1 MEQLVATDMPRRRRG
16 GIYAGGKTQSN
27 GYRPQGAMLHI
38 QLSATLPK
46 NASASR
52 TLFATG
58 SVGSLPDI
66 AYALALCRGDGNA
79 SACEA
84 CVTTAFQDAQ
94 QLCAFNKDATV
105 IYDPCYLRFS
115 NQNFL
120 ATTSNDNLIGLK
132 NSQSVSSPVDV
143 FDAAVQ
149 TLLNATGDYAA
160 ANSSRRFATG
170 EEGFDTS
177 NPTIYGLVQCTPD
190 MSPAD
195 CRSCLGDIITR
206 MPQRLSGSIG
216 GRLIGVRCNFRY
228 EVVPF
233 FSGSPTLRLPA
244 PPAPPA
250 PPPAPVNVTPTA
262 TPGGKSANNVL
273 AIVLPIVAAILAIT
287 TVCLCYL
294 RRRRRR
300 IPARSKLPH
309 DSTNHEDID
318 SIDSLII
325 DLSTLRGATGNFA
338 EANKLGEGGFGAVY
352 KGELPDGQEIAVK
365 RLSRNSGQG
374 IGELK
379 NELVLVAK
387 LQHKNLVRLVGVCLQ
402 EHEKLL
408 VYEYMPN
415 RSIDTI
421 LFGTNSDHYFSNS
434 ITTTKAKHCMEKS
447 EGIILSK
454 HLGVGKLNFTH
465 SRFLV
470 QMPDPERRKELDWGK
485 RLKIING
492 IARGLQYLH
501 EDSQLRIIHR
511 DLKASNVLL
520 DSDYTPKISDF
531 GLARL
536 FGADQSR
543 EVTNRVVGT
552 YGYMAP
558 EYAMRGHYSIKSDVF
573 SFGILMLE
581 FVTGRRSSGSFN
593 FDESV
598 DLLSLIWEHWSTG
611 TMSEIIDSSLRSH
624 APGDQMVKII
634 HIGLLCVQDNPAD
647 RPMMST
653 VNVMLSSNTVSLQSP
668 SKPSFFIAK
677 SGTYST
683 PYSGSSYP
691 TASQSIAKSAMAS
704 PNEVSITELEPR

>member
-1 MEQLVATDMPRRRRG
+1 MATRHRTFYRLAATILIAFLLTPLAAAQPPWQICG
-16 GIYAGGKTQSN
+16 KSGNYAANDTYQSN
-27 GYRPQGAMLHI
+27 IR

-262 TPGGKSANNVL
+262 TPGAGKSANNVL

-421 LFGTNSDHYFSNS
+421 LF
-434 ITTTKAKHCMEKS
+434 
-447 EGIILSK
+447 
-454 HLGVGKLNFTH
+454 
-465 SRFLV
+465 
-470 QMPDPERRKELDWGK
+470 DPERRKELDWGK

>member
-1 MEQLVATDMPRRRRG
+1 MATRHRTFYRLAATILIAFLLTPPTAAQPPWQICG
-16 GIYAGGKTQSN
+16 KSGNYAANDTYQSN
-27 GYRPQGAMLHI
+27 IR

-206 MPQRLSGSIG
+206 MPQRLSGRIG
-216 GRLIGVRCNFRY
+216 GRMIGVRCNFRY

-262 TPGGKSANNVL
+262 TPRGKSANNVL
-273 AIVLPIVAAILAIT
+273 AIVLPIVAAILAIS

-300 IPARSKLPH
+300 RLVSTEQAH
-309 DSTNHEDID
+309 YSTNHEDID

-421 LFGTNSDHYFSNS
+421 LFDS
-434 ITTTKAKHCMEKS
+434 
-447 EGIILSK
+447 
-454 HLGVGKLNFTH
+454 
-465 SRFLV
+465 
-470 QMPDPERRKELDWGK
+470 ERRKELDWGK
-485 RLKIING
+485 RLKIISG

-558 EYAMRGHYSIKSDVF
+558 EYAMRGQYSIKSDVF

-581 FVTGRRSSGSFN
+581 FVTGRRSSGSYN

-611 TMSEIIDSSLRSH
+611 TISEIIDSSLRSH
-624 APGDQMVKII
+624 APGDQMVKIF

-653 VNVMLSSNTVSLQSP
+653 VDVMLSSNTVSLQSP
-668 SKPSFFIAK
+668 SKPSFFITK
-677 SGTYST
+677 SGTYSA
-683 PYSGSSYP
+683 PYSESSYP
-691 TASQSIAKSAMAS
+691 TASQSTAKSAMAS
-704 PNEVSITELEPR
+704 PNEVSISELEPR

>member
-1 MEQLVATDMPRRRRG
+1 MATRQCAFARLAAATLTAFLLAPPTAAQPPWQMCG
-16 GIYAGGKTQSN
+16 QSGNYAANSTYQSN
-27 GYRPQGAMLHI
+27 IGR
-38 QLSATLPK
+38 LSRTLPR
-46 NASASR
+46 NASASP
-52 TLFATG
+52 TLFSTG
-58 SVGSLPDI
+58 SVGSVPDI
-66 AYALALCRGDGNA
+66 AYALALCRGDTNA
-79 SACEA
+79 SACQA

-94 QLCAFNKDATV
+94 QLCAFNKDSFV
-105 IYDPCYLRFS
+105 YYDACYLRFS
-115 NQNFL
+115 NLNFL
-120 ATTSNDNLIGLK
+120 ASTDNGNTIILENTK
-132 NSQSVSSPVDV
+132 NVSSPVDV

-149 TLLNATGDYAA
+149 ILLNATANYAA
-160 ANSSRRFATG
+160 ANSSRQFATG
-170 EEGFDTS
+170 EEGFDSS

-195 CRSCLGDIITR
+195 CRSCLGGIITQ
-206 MPQRLSGSIG
+206 MPQILSGRIG
-216 GRLIGVRCNFRY
+216 GRIIGVRCNFRY
-228 EVVPF
+228 EVAPF
-233 FSGSPTLRLPA
+233 FSGSPVLRLPTPTA
-244 PPAPPA
+244 PAPPR
-250 PPPAPVNVTPTA
+250 APVNATPTA
-262 TPGGKSANNVL
+262 IPGGKSGNKTVVVL
-273 AIVLPIVAAILAIT
+273 AIVLPIVAAILVIT
-287 TVCLCYL
+287 TVCICYL

-300 IPARSKLPH
+300 AASSRQPPY
-309 DSTNHEDID
+309 STNQEDIE

-325 DLSTLRGATGNFA
+325 DLSTLRAATGNFA

-352 KGELPDGQEIAVK
+352 KGDLPGGQEIAVK
-365 RLSRNSGQG
+365 RLSKSSGQG
-374 IGELK
+374 MGELK

-421 LFGTNSDHYFSNS
+421 LF
-434 ITTTKAKHCMEKS
+434 
-447 EGIILSK
+447 
-454 HLGVGKLNFTH
+454 
-465 SRFLV
+465 
-470 QMPDPERRKELDWGK
+470 DPERSKELDWGK
-485 RLKIING
+485 RLKIISG

-552 YGYMAP
+552 YGYMSP

-573 SFGILMLE
+573 SFGVLMLE
-581 FVTGRRSSGSFN
+581 FVTGRRSSGSYN

-611 TMSEIIDSSLRSH
+611 TITEIVDSSLRSH
-624 APGDQMVKII
+624 APGDQVVKIF

-653 VNVMLSSNTVSLQSP
+653 VNIMLSSNTVSLQSP
-668 SKPSFFIAK
+668 SKPSFFMTK
-677 SGTYST
+677 SVTYSD
-683 PYSGSSYP
+683 PYSESSYLM
-691 TASQSIAKSAMAS
+691 ASQSTGKPGMSS
-704 PNEVSITELEPR
+704 PNEVSITEPEPR

>member
-1 MEQLVATDMPRRRRG
+1 MATRHRTFYRLAATILIAFLLTPLAAAQPPWQICG
-16 GIYAGGKTQSN
+16 KSGNYAANDTYQSN
-27 GYRPQGAMLHI
+27 IR

-421 LFGTNSDHYFSNS
+421 LF
-434 ITTTKAKHCMEKS
+434 
-447 EGIILSK
+447 
-454 HLGVGKLNFTH
+454 
-465 SRFLV
+465 
-470 QMPDPERRKELDWGK
+470 DPERRKELDWGK

-691 TASQSIAKSAMAS
+691 TASQSTAKSAMAS

>member
-1 MEQLVATDMPRRRRG
+1 MATRHRTFYRLAATILIAFLLTPLAAAQPPWQICG
-16 GIYAGGKTQSN
+16 KSGNYAANDTYQSN
-27 GYRPQGAMLHI
+27 IR

-421 LFGTNSDHYFSNS
+421 LF
-434 ITTTKAKHCMEKS
+434 
-447 EGIILSK
+447 
-454 HLGVGKLNFTH
+454 
-465 SRFLV
+465 
-470 QMPDPERRKELDWGK
+470 DPERRKELDWGK

-691 TASQSIAKSAMAS
+691 MASQSTAKSAMAS

>member
-1 MEQLVATDMPRRRRG
+1 MATRHRTFYRLAATILIAFLLTPLAAAQPPWQICG
-16 GIYAGGKTQSN
+16 KSGNYAANDTYQSN
-27 GYRPQGAMLHI
+27 IR

-421 LFGTNSDHYFSNS
+421 LF
-434 ITTTKAKHCMEKS
+434 
-447 EGIILSK
+447 
-454 HLGVGKLNFTH
+454 
-465 SRFLV
+465 
-470 QMPDPERRKELDWGK
+470 DPERRKELDWGK

>member
-1 MEQLVATDMPRRRRG
+1 MATRHRTFYRLAATILIAFLLTPPTAAQPPWQICG
-16 GIYAGGKTQSN
+16 KSGNYAANDTYQSN
-27 GYRPQGAMLHI
+27 IR

-52 TLFATG
+52 TLFAT
-58 SVGSLPDI
+58 SSIGSLPNI

-120 ATTSNDNLIGLK
+120 ATTSNDNIIVLK
-132 NSQSVSSPVDV
+132 NTQSVSSPVDV

-170 EEGFDTS
+170 EEGFDTT

-195 CRSCLGDIITR
+195 CRSCLGDIITQ
-206 MPQRLSGSIG
+206 MPQDLSGSIG

-262 TPGGKSANNVL
+262 TPRAGKSANNVL

-300 IPARSKLPH
+300 QARSELPH

-325 DLSTLRGATGNFA
+325 DLSTLRGATSNFA
-338 EANKLGEGGFGAVY
+338 EENKLGEGGFGAVY
-352 KGELPDGQEIAVK
+352 KGDLPDGQEIAVK

-421 LFGTNSDHYFSNS
+421 LFDS
-434 ITTTKAKHCMEKS
+434 
-447 EGIILSK
+447 
-454 HLGVGKLNFTH
+454 
-465 SRFLV
+465 
-470 QMPDPERRKELDWGK
+470 ERRKELDWGK
-485 RLKIING
+485 RLKIISG

-552 YGYMAP
+552 
-558 EYAMRGHYSIKSDVF
+558 
-573 SFGILMLE
+573 
-581 FVTGRRSSGSFN
+581 
-593 FDESV
+593 
-598 DLLSLIWEHWSTG
+598 
-611 TMSEIIDSSLRSH
+611 
-624 APGDQMVKII
+624 
-634 HIGLLCVQDNPAD
+634 
-647 RPMMST
+647 
-653 VNVMLSSNTVSLQSP
+653 
-668 SKPSFFIAK
+668 
-677 SGTYST
+677 
-683 PYSGSSYP
+683 
-691 TASQSIAKSAMAS
+691 
-704 PNEVSITELEPR
+704 

>member
-1 MEQLVATDMPRRRRG
+1 M
-16 GIYAGGKTQSN
+16 
-27 GYRPQGAMLHI
+27 
-38 QLSATLPK
+38 
-46 NASASR
+46 
-52 TLFATG
+52 
-58 SVGSLPDI
+58 
-66 AYALALCRGDGNA
+66 
-79 SACEA
+79 
-84 CVTTAFQDAQ
+84 
-94 QLCAFNKDATV
+94 
-105 IYDPCYLRFS
+105 
-115 NQNFL
+115 
-120 ATTSNDNLIGLK
+120 
-132 NSQSVSSPVDV
+132 
-143 FDAAVQ
+143 
-149 TLLNATGDYAA
+149 
-160 ANSSRRFATG
+160 
-170 EEGFDTS
+170 
-177 NPTIYGLVQCTPD
+177 
-190 MSPAD
+190 
-195 CRSCLGDIITR
+195 
-206 MPQRLSGSIG
+206 
-216 GRLIGVRCNFRY
+216 IGVRCNFRY

-250 PPPAPVNVTPTA
+250 PPPATVNVTPTA
-262 TPGGKSANNVL
+262 TPRGKSANNIL
-273 AIVLPIVAAILAIT
+273 AIALPIVAAILAIT

-300 IPARSKLPH
+300 RPARSELPH

-352 KGELPDGQEIAVK
+352 KGDLPDGQEIAVK
-365 RLSRNSGQG
+365 RLSRHSGQG

-421 LFGTNSDHYFSNS
+421 LF
-434 ITTTKAKHCMEKS
+434 
-447 EGIILSK
+447 
-454 HLGVGKLNFTH
+454 
-465 SRFLV
+465 
-470 QMPDPERRKELDWGK
+470 DPERRKELDWGK
-485 RLKIING
+485 RLKIISG

-520 DSDYTPKISDF
+520 DFDYTPKISDF

-581 FVTGRRSSGSFN
+581 FVTGRRSSGSYN

-611 TMSEIIDSSLRSH
+611 TISEIIDSSLRSH
-624 APGDQMVKII
+624 APGDQMVKIF

-668 SKPSFFIAK
+668 SKPSFFITK
-677 SGTYST
+677 SGTYSN
-683 PYSGSSYP
+683 PYSESLYP
-691 TASQSIAKSAMAS
+691 TASQSAAMSAMAS

>member
-1 MEQLVATDMPRRRRG
+1 MATRPCAFSRLAATVLISFLLAPLTAAQPPWQICG
-16 GIYAGGKTQSN
+16 ESGNYAANSTYQSN
-27 GYRPQGAMLHI
+27 IGR
-38 QLSATLPK
+38 LSATLPK
-46 NASASR
+46 NASASP

-58 SVGSLPDI
+58 SVGSVPDI
-66 AYALALCRGDGNA
+66 VYALALCRGDTNA

-84 CVTTAFQDAQ
+84 CVTTGFQDAQ
-94 QLCAFNKDATV
+94 QLCASNKDATV

-120 ATTSNDNLIGLK
+120 SSTDNGNPIILE
-132 NSQSVSSPVDV
+132 NSQNVSSPVEV
-143 FDAAVQ
+143 FDTAVQ
-149 TLLNATGDYAA
+149 ILLNATGDYAA

-170 EEGFDTS
+170 EEGFDSS

-195 CRSCLGDIITR
+195 CRSCLGGIITM
-206 MPQRLSGSIG
+206 MPRYLSGRIG
-216 GRLIGVRCNFRY
+216 GRIIGVRCNFRY

-233 FSGSPTLRLPA
+233 FSGTSMLRLPA
-244 PPAPPA
+244 PTSPA
-250 PPPAPVNVTPTA
+250 PPPAPVNATPT
-262 TPGGKSANNVL
+262 GGKSGNKTVVVL
-273 AIVLPIVAAILAIT
+273 AIVLPIVAAIMVIT
-287 TVCLCYL
+287 TVCVCYL
-294 RRRRRR
+294 RRRRQTR
-300 IPARSKLPH
+300 PASSEQPPY
-309 DSTNHEDID
+309 STNHEDIE

-325 DLSTLRGATGNFA
+325 DLSTLRTATDNFA
-338 EANKLGEGGFGAVY
+338 DANKLGEGGFGAVY
-352 KGELPDGQEIAVK
+352 KGDLPDGQEIAVK
-365 RLSRNSGQG
+365 RLSRSSGQG

-415 RSIDTI
+415 RSIDKI
-421 LFGTNSDHYFSNS
+421 LF
-434 ITTTKAKHCMEKS
+434 
-447 EGIILSK
+447 
-454 HLGVGKLNFTH
+454 
-465 SRFLV
+465 
-470 QMPDPERRKELDWGK
+470 DPEKRKELDWGK
-485 RLKIING
+485 RLKIISG

-531 GLARL
+531 GMARL

-543 EVTNRVVGT
+543 EVTNRIVGT

-558 EYAMRGHYSIKSDVF
+558 EYAMRGHYSTKSDVF

-581 FVTGRRSSGSFN
+581 FLTGRRSSGSYNFN
-593 FDESV
+593 ESG

-611 TMSEIIDSSLRSH
+611 AITEILDSSLRSH
-624 APGDQMVKII
+624 APGDQVVKIL

-653 VNVMLSSNTVSLQSP
+653 VNIMLSSNTVSLPSP
-668 SKPSFFIAK
+668 SKPSFFITK
-677 SGTYST
+677 SGTYSN
-683 PYSGSSYP
+683 PYSESSYP
-691 TASQSIAKSAMAS
+691 TASQSTGKPGMAS